1 MLNEKKHRTSR
12 FLFVSPELNNPTQAR
27 AETLRKEALKTDLLL
42 PLEFL
47 ETLAF
52 ELVKANAPK

>member
-1 MLNEKKHRTSR
+1 MVNEKKHRTSK

-27 AETLRKEALKTDLLL
+27 AETLRKEALKTDLVL
-42 PLEFL
+42 PLEFF